1 MPSFVSNQ
9 TVTTTITSVTISAAG
24 VMFVLTLTRADGTS
38 LGSKTL
44 TLQVSDKSLRDDKG
58 NILYAD
64 VTTIAPGILADL
76 VNLVS
81 KINTI
86 HAQAI
91 TDTKVAP

>member
-9 TVTTTITSVTISAAG
+9 TVTTTLSAVTISAAG
-24 VMFVLTLTRADGTS
+24 VMFVLTLTRPDGTS

-44 TLQVSDKSLRDDKG
+44 TIQVSDKSLRDDKG

-64 VTTIAPGILADL
+64 VTTIAAGILGDL

-81 KINTI
+81 KLNTI
-86 HAQAI
+86 HGQAI
-91 TDTKVAP
+91 TDGKVAP